1 MIVIID
7 KVGTNIASLQFAL
20 ERLGQQPV
28 ITSDAKKIQAASH
41 VILPGVSTAARA
53 MRQLAEDDL
62 LDTLRSLTQPVLG
75 ICSGMQ
81 ILFASS
87 EEGAVDGI
95 GIYAN
100 KVQKLPLTPGYR
112 LPHMGWNTLHIKDT
126 NCALLNGISEKD
138 FVYFVHSY
146 AVQLTDETV
155 ASAEYGVSFSAVV
168 AQKNFFGTQFHPER
182 SGTVGAKIL
191 QNFIAMN

>member
-28 ITSDAKKIQAASH
+28 ITADPKIIQAASH

-53 MRQLAEDDL
+53 MDQLIEAEL
-62 LDTLRSLTQPVLG
+62 LGTLRSLTQPVLG

-100 KVQKLPLTPGYR
+100 KVEKLTLCSGFA
-112 LPHMGWNTLHIKDT
+112 LPHMGWNTLRIIEP
-126 NCALLNGISEKD
+126 NCALLAGISEQD

-146 AVQLTDETV
+146 AAKLCEETV
-155 ASAEYGVSFSAVV
+155 ASADYGVSFTAVV
-168 AQKNFFGTQFHPER
+168 AKKNFYGTQFHPER
-182 SGTVGAKIL
+182 SGNVGAKIL
-191 QNFIAMN
+191 QNFITIN